1 MKQQVSN
8 PSPTQKVLLVDDDRR
23 ILSALK
29 RQLYRHF
36 DLSTA
41 ESGADALALIQ
52 QNGPFAVIVTDMRM
66 PEMNGVELLSR
77 VCEVAPLSTR
87 IMLTGN
93 SDQETAVKAVNEGQ
107 VFRFHTKPC
116 DTKEL
121 AQSIKQGIEAYR
133 EQCASQEEQHRL
145 EQTLVNTENQV
156 NELHIKAEAADR
168 ARMRFL
174 ATMNHELRTP
184 LNHVIGFAEA
194 LKLDVSDELSPDKAA
209 YLDHIT
215 DSGHALLETIN
226 RILTASRLTAKTRLD
241 RQHIGACAIVDSV
254 VRDAQAQASA
264 NDITVSVRE
273 PMERTTIFADRSLIQ
288 RAVEELVSNA
298 VRFNRTGGEV
308 VVTINGESGHDV
320 LLIRVRDTGSGMS
333 AEDIQKALQPFS
345 QIDDDLNRQFE
356 GVGLGL
362 TLAQAVANAHG
373 GQLLIESE
381 PGRGTIASLR
391 IPRAGTNGKSA
402 DISAA

>member
-1 MKQQVSN
+1 MKQEISN
-8 PSPTQKVLLVDDDRR
+8 SSPTQKVLLVDDDRR

-77 VCEVAPLSTR
+77 VCQVTPFSTR

-121 AQSIKQGIEAYR
+121 AQSIKLGIEAYR
-133 EQCASQEEQHRL
+133 EQCSSQEEQLRL
-145 EQTLVNTENQV
+145 EQTL
-156 NELHIKAEAADR
+156 EAADR
-168 ARMRFL
+168 ARSSFF

-194 LKLDVSDELSPDKAA
+194 LKLDVSEELSSEKIA

-226 RILTASRLTAKTRLD
+226 RILTASQLTANARLD
-241 RQHIGACAIVDSV
+241 RESISLIEIVESAV
-254 VRDAQAQASA
+254 TDALAQASA
-264 NDITVSVRE
+264 CGVDLAVRVIDQQTSVSV
-273 PMERTTIFADRSLIQ
+273 DRSLLK
-288 RAVEELVSNA
+288 RAVEELLSNA
-298 VRFNRTGGEV
+298 IRFNCTGGKVDVDVIE
-308 VVTINGESGHDV
+308 ESGKQA

-333 AEDIQKALQPFS
+333 ADDIRKALQPFS
-345 QIDDDLNRQFE
+345 QIDDGLDRQFD

-362 TLAQAVANAHG
+362 TLAQAVARAHG
-373 GQLLIESE
+373 GDLEVESE
-381 PGRGTIASLR
+381 PGQGTTASLR
-391 IPRAGTNGKSA
+391 IPCAGADQASA
-402 DISAA
+402 DNSAA